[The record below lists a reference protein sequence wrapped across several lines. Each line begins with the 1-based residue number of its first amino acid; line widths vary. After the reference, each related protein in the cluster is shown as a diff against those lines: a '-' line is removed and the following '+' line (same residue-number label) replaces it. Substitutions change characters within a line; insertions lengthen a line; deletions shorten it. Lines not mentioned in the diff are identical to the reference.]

1 MKLLWL
7 CCLFLVGIIAGSRLE
22 LSWWGLFVS
31 LLALPLAFCPGIGK
45 KAFWG
50 SAGLLLLTTGMVLP
64 PSASVQASPEEVA
77 WYNDSGEVTVSAII
91 DQEVALRDSSQQ
103 LYLACQEVTA
113 QGRTSAVRGKLLV
126 FADRYPEFAYGDEL
140 VLRGKLENP
149 PVFTN
154 QNNGEVEFD
163 YAAYLA
169 SQDIFSVMYY
179 PQIKAVSSANGNPL
193 LAGIYN
199 LKHKLASN
207 LEGVLPE
214 PNSSLACGVL
224 LGQRQKIP
232 QYVQDNFSRTGVFH
246 LLAISGLHLGIIAA
260 MALNTGRMVFG
271 RRGYVYIFLAL
282 VVIWLYAVIAG
293 SGAPVVRAAIMA
305 SIFLFAELLG
315 RQKNMLPALALS
327 AAIMVAIDPRI
338 IATVSFQ
345 MSFSAMVGIILFYP
359 ACKAMGAKLVAKVFG
374 QKGRIR
380 AISGA
385 ITDGLAVGL
394 AATIFV
400 LPLTIHYFG
409 IFTPMG
415 PLVTLVMM
423 VALIPLI
430 VTSGLAGALGFFWPA
445 GAMLAGWFCHLFTG
459 YMLRVTEWF
468 SSSVKIYSEN
478 VSLHQYW
485 AVAFYIAVLAVYWGM
500 KVWKRRK
507 KREEGRSPVSGL
519 TSQSGCISAATVTR
533 LLLVAVCVL
542 VIIVPSG
549 CRQDERLS
557 ISFLDVGQGDA
568 ILISQGNTQVL
579 IDGGPSPQVLMECLA
594 EKISFFDRNIDLVIL
609 THPHAD
615 HINGLLEVLRRYD
628 VRQVIHP
635 GTGDRLN
642 GYESQAYRRWLEVI
656 ENRQIPVTEAREGMS
671 FRLGEVVLNILN
683 PGYEFHQN
691 TVSDIDNNC
700 VVIELEARDF
710 NFLLTGD
717 LMWQGELEMVMERR
731 LNQVDIL
738 KVAHHGSST
747 SSSREFLSVAR
758 PDMGI
763 ICVGEN
769 NFGHPDNKVIER
781 ISTHSDEKAVLRTDE
796 HGGITF
802 ITDGYSLWLE
812 ANTVS

>member
-7 CCLFLVGIIAGSRLE
+7 CCLFLAGIITGSRLDV
-22 LSWWGLFVS
+22 SWWV
-31 LLALPLAFCPGIGK
+31 LLIALLPLPLILYSRIGR
-45 KAFWG
+45 KALWG
-50 SAGLLLLTTGMVLP
+50 CAGLLLLAVGMVLP
-64 PSASVQASPEEVA
+64 PSASAQADPEFIA
-77 WYNDSGEVTVSAII
+77 WHNESGEVTVRATIE
-91 DQEVALRDSSQQ
+91 QEVGFRDSSQH
-103 LYLACQEVTA
+103 LYLSCQKVGNGGEVYDT
-113 QGRTSAVRGKLLV
+113 RGKLLV
-126 FADRYPEFAYGDEL
+126 YASRYPEYAYGDEL
-140 VLRGKLENP
+140 LLTGMLENP
-149 PVFTN
+149 PVFTS
-154 QNNGEVEFD
+154 QTSGEVEFD

-169 SQDIFSVMYY
+169 NQDIFSVMYY
-179 PQIKAVSSANGNPL
+179 PEMKVVSGGNGNPL
-193 LAGIYN
+193 LAGIYG
-199 LKHKLASN
+199 LKQKLALN
-207 LEGVLPE
+207 LERVLPE
-214 PNSSLACGVL
+214 PDSSLACGIL
-224 LGQRQKIP
+224 LGQRHKIP
-232 QYVQDNFSRTGVFH
+232 QHVQDNFSYTGVFH

-260 MALNTGRMVFG
+260 MALSTGRTVFG

-282 VVIWLYAVIAG
+282 GVIWLYAVIAG
-293 SGAPVVRAAIMA
+293 FGAPVARAAIMA
-305 SIFLFAELLG
+305 SMFLFAELLG

-338 IATVSFQ
+338 IATASFQ
-345 MSFSAMVGIILFYP
+345 MSFSAMAGIILLYP
-359 ACKAMGAKLVAKVFG
+359 ACKAMGAKLVTKLFG

-380 AISGA
+380 AILGA

-400 LPLTIHYFG
+400 LPLTLHYFG

-430 VTSGLAGALGFFWPA
+430 ITSGLAGALGFFWPA

-519 TSQSGCISAATVTR
+519 TSQSGCISASTVTR

-568 ILISQGNTQVL
+568 ILISQGNTHAL

-656 ENRQIPVTEAREGMS
+656 ENRQIPVTEARAGMS
-671 FRLGEVVLNILN
+671 FTLGEAVFKVLN
-683 PGYEFHQN
+683 PGHELHRN
-691 TVSDIDNNC
+691 TVSDIDNNSI
-700 VVIELEARDF
+700 VIELEAGDF

-781 ISTHSDEKAVLRTDE
+781 ISTYSGEKAVLRTDE

-802 ITDGYSLWLE
+802 LTDGDLLWLE
-812 ANTVS
+812 AGTS